1 MGVKGAESARHVG
14 CPGIL
19 TDCRE
24 RPAQGLSG
32 SCHPGNHVRPAVHI
46 CPQLP
51 CENGGQRSKKCAPRR
66 LSRDPNR
73 LSGTPSARP
82 GWQLPPWQPRQAC
95 CRYTAPSS
103 PAKIGVNGAKSARHV
118 GCPGI
123 LTDCRERPA
132 QGLSGSC
139 HPGNHAKP
147 AVHICPQLPCENRG
161 QRSKKCASRR
171 LSRDPNRLSGTPSA
185 RPIRQLPPWQPR
197 QACCTYLPPAP
208 LRKSGST
215 EQNVRAT

>member
-1 MGVKGAESARHVG
+1 MNAQRKAYPAAATLATTSGLLYISAPSSPAKIGVNGAESARHVG

-32 SCHPGNHVRPAVHI
+32 TCTLATTPGLLYI
-46 CPQLP
+46 
-51 CENGGQRSKKCAPRR
+51 S
-66 LSRDPNR
+66 
-73 LSGTPSARP
+73 
-82 GWQLPPWQPRQAC
+82 
-95 CRYTAPSS
+95 APSS
-103 PAKIGVNGAKSARHV
+103 PAKMGVNGAKSARHV

-132 QGLSGSC
+132 QGLAGSC
-139 HPGNHAKP
+139 HPGNHARP

-161 QRSKKCASRR
+161 QRSKKCAPRR

-185 RPIRQLPPWQPR
+185 RPSRQLPPWQPR
-197 QACCTYLPPAP
+197 QACCT
-208 LRKSGST
+208 
-215 EQNVRAT
+215 

>member
-1 MGVKGAESARHVG
+1 MGVNGAKSARHVG

-51 CENGGQRSKKCAPRR
+51 CENRGQRSKKCAPRR

-82 GWQLPPWQPRQAC
+82 GRQLPPWQPTSGLL
-95 CRYTAPSS
+95 YISAPSS

-123 LTDCRERPA
+123 LTGCRERLA
-132 QGLSGSC
+132 QGLSW
-139 HPGNHAKP
+139 
-147 AVHICPQLPCENRG
+147 
-161 QRSKKCASRR
+161 
-171 LSRDPNRLSGTPSA
+171 
-185 RPIRQLPPWQPR
+185 QLPPWQPR

-208 LRKSGST
+208 LRKWGST
-215 EQNVRAT
+215 EQKVRAT